1 MDANKLMGVLE
12 KHAKW
17 RRNEEGGE
25 KANLRGANL
34 IGADLRGADLS
45 GANLRWADLTG
56 ANLRGADL
64 RGADLSGADLSG
76 ANLRGADLRG
86 ADLSGAN
93 LTGANLTRADLTG
106 ANLTRADLRGADLSG
121 ANLRGADLRG
131 ANIDLSCWPLWCGSK
146 NVKVDDKIARQ
157 LAAHFC
163 VLDCD
168 NAEYQAARAAILEF
182 AKGSHMTADLGLV
195 DGDTEK

>member
-17 RRNEEGGE
+17 WRNEEGGE
-25 KANLRGANL
+25 KADLSV
-34 IGADLRGADLS
+34 ADLRGADLREADLR
-45 GANLRWADLTG
+45 GAYLRGANLTEANLRWANLRGADLRVADLRGAYLRVADLRGANLTEANLRG
-56 ANLRGADL
+56 ANLRGANL

-76 ANLRGADLRG
+76 AD
-86 ADLSGAN
+86 
-93 LTGANLTRADLTG
+93 
-106 ANLTRADLRGADLSG
+106 
-121 ANLRGADLRG
+121 
-131 ANIDLSCWPLWCGSK
+131 IDFTCWPLWCGSK

-168 NAEYQAARAAILEF
+168 DAEYIAAREAILQF
-182 AKGSHMTADLGLV
+182 ARKSHRAADLGLV